1 MQLGLDDLEVASLVP
16 PALAQLVAPAD
27 YMAAL
32 PQVRCYMSVMSLSF
46 LTHC

>member
-16 PALAQLVAPAD
+16 PALAQLATPAE

-32 PQVRCYMSVMSLSF
+32 PQMRCYMTVM
-46 LTHC
+46 